1 MRFLRRPVLLL
12 GLLLAPLPRL
22 AGQPS
27 AALGTGVDKA
37 GWDRRFKL
45 GASSLLGIPSFG
57 VERPLAR
64 PGRTFQWDVAI
75 SPWAS
80 VNGYPFQ
87 LAMFTAERRAYRE
100 ATGQGWYAGLHLGV
114 GLFRLQRWDYSD
126 TTIYHEGGN
135 FMVGGSFGHVW
146 RTRRGTTL
154 DVYAGAGTVQ
164 SAYKSYDR
172 LTGSRNDTAELW
184 NLSGE
189 WLPYR
194 TGIAIGIPRRRSGD
208 ARP

>member
-1 MRFLRRPVLLL
+1 MRFLRRSLLL
-12 GLLLAPLPRL
+12 FGLVLAPLPRL

-27 AALGTGVDKA
+27 AASGTGVDPTD
-37 GWDRRFKL
+37 WDQRLKI
-45 GASSLLGIPSFG
+45 GASSLVGIPSIG
-57 VERPLAR
+57 VERRLAR
-64 PGRTFQWDVAI
+64 PGRTFQWDLMV

-87 LAMFTAERRAYRE
+87 LAVFTVERRAYRRPE
-100 ATGQGWYAGLHLGV
+100 GEGWYAGLHLGV

-135 FMVGGSFGHVW
+135 FMVGGTVGRVW
-146 RTRRGTTL
+146 RTKRGLML
-154 DVYAGAGTVQ
+154 DAYAGAGTVQ

-194 TGIAIGIPRRRSGD
+194 TGIAIGLPRRRSAD